1 MRNRE
6 LMYRHSVAKVAL
18 SCAVVATMWTAT
30 GTFCAAQT
38 SSTNPPVLSPDLQE
52 VVTLSH
58 EQMGDEVITNYVK
71 STGKSY
77 QLTADQIIYLKNQG
91 VSSTVLSALIQTA
104 SMGGNPAP
112 APEQVVEAAN
122 PPPMTSKPAPPPSA
136 TTDAPSAAALNVVT
150 PPLVPTPSAAPA
162 PDVNLAYFQTQLA
175 PFGTW
180 VQVPGYGLCWYPNL
194 AIAANPDWRPYYDMG
209 HWVQTDNGLFWASDY
224 TWGDI
229 PFHYGRWIIQPGYG
243 WLWVPDYTWGPAWV
257 CWRQAD
263 ADGCIGWAPLPVG
276 AVFVGG
282 AWTFGGVR
290 IDVAT
295 CDFGLGVNFFVFV
308 GCDHFH
314 ESFFRMR
321 GHEWA
326 YHVPPQRVHDFYRRS
341 IIHNDFHRDEHG
353 RFVNDGIG
361 HQRMEQL
368 THNRIEQAHF
378 QERNP
383 VGDRDRMDRERV
395 AAHQSQEVRNPSVPR
410 SVDNRSEQ
418 RVGEEHS
425 RQPAVEAHGEQRG
438 VERGE
443 QRGVER
449 GEQHLPAAD
458 NRVYRP
464 SLQSQ
469 RPGGGGSAQRQGQR
483 VNAERGNH

>member
-6 LMYRHSVAKVAL
+6 LMNRYPVAKAVV
-18 SCAVVATMWTAT
+18 SCAIAAILL
-30 GTFCAAQT
+30 GARSFCRAQT
-38 SSTNPPVLSPDLQE
+38 PATNPPSLSPDLEE

-58 EQMGDEVITNYVK
+58 EQMGDEVITNYIR

-77 QLTADQIIYLKNQG
+77 QLSADQIIYLKNQG
-91 VSSTVLSALIQTA
+91 VSSPVLNTLLQTA
-104 SMGGNPAP
+104 SLAGNPVSDP
-112 APEQVVEAAN
+112 VVATVPVPSTVPSTV
-122 PPPMTSKPAPPPSA
+122 PPPPAETSAPPSPPVTS
-136 TTDAPSAAALNVVT
+136 TPNVVT
-150 PPLVPTPSAAPA
+150 PPLVPTPAPAPA

-180 VQVPGYGLCWYPNL
+180 VQVPGYGLCWYPSQ

-243 WLWVPDYTWGPAWV
+243 WVWVPDYTWGPAWV

-263 ADGCIGWAPLPVG
+263 TDGYIGWAPLPVG

-282 AWTFGGVR
+282 VWMFGGVR
-290 IDVAT
+290 VDVAT
-295 CDFGLGVNFFVFV
+295 CGFGLGANFFVFV

-314 ESFFRMR
+314 EPFFRMR

-326 YHVPPQRVHDFYRRS
+326 YHVAPARAHDFYRRS
-341 IIHNDFHRDEHG
+341 VIHNDFHRDEHG

-361 HQRMEQL
+361 RQRMAQL

-378 QERNP
+378 QERSP
-383 VGDRDRMDRERV
+383 VGDRDRMDRER
-395 AAHQSQEVRNPSVPR
+395 ATAHQSQEVRG
-410 SVDNRSEQ
+410 EQ
-418 RVGEEHS
+418 R
-425 RQPAVEAHGEQRG
+425 AVDERGGQRAVDEHGEQRG
-438 VERGE
+438 SSERA
-443 QRGVER
+443 
-449 GEQHLPAAD
+449 EQHTAASSD
-458 NRVYRP
+458 SKVYRP
-464 SLQSQ
+464 SSQTQRLGGGGAAQRQSQ
-469 RPGGGGSAQRQGQR
+469 RGNGD
-483 VNAERGNH
+483 RGNR